1 MFIDADSALDA
12 TIPIVFPETYSA
24 HCIFYIAQ
32 NLPKNLK
39 AKLGEK
45 WKDFIK
51 QFYQCCNSLCE
62 SLFKQRWNKL
72 LNDYP
77 MAKNYL
83 LHTLDQN
90 NTIKTEISQYLFVNV
105 IMIEPNNEELS
116 CEQENPDKALD
127 GFIEDQ
133 HDVCFIILQTM
144 IKEIGQERVLE
155 IWKVVDIIYEVEIK
169 VQK

>member
-1 MFIDADSALDA
+1 MSPDQVELWLKYHNVVINNNTTRTNQYQLLLDVFIVIDNKNKMRFVCQVLANSALDA

-62 SLFKQRWNKL
+62 PLFKQRWNKL

-83 LHTLDQN
+83 LHTLDQ
-90 NTIKTEISQYLFVNV
+90 KFKS
-105 IMIEPNNEELS
+105 
-116 CEQENPDKALD
+116 
-127 GFIEDQ
+127 
-133 HDVCFIILQTM
+133 
-144 IKEIGQERVLE
+144 
-155 IWKVVDIIYEVEIK
+155 
-169 VQK
+169 